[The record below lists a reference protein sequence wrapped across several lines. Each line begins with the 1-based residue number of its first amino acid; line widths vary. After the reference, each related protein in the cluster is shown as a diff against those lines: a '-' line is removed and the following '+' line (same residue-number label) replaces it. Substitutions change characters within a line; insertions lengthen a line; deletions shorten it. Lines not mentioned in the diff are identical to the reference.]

1 MRRKRT
7 YRKRRTYRKKQRGGQ
22 QQMRVL
28 LTDSIFPNKFAKW
41 RLVEI
46 KSFMEKYNCDILVIS
61 RSNEISGVKLEFD
74 YDILKDEFLLKDY
87 DILIFNPSYND
98 INKYNDTIDG
108 TKYNNL
114 YKADYM
120 LRHKRNRDSELEYNA
135 VYHIFLD
142 NYDRFNKMVS
152 FPQEKQY
159 IHLYPGGGY
168 ANEKSLESI
177 QPAANIIATQEFISK
192 HVRNNRKIDIYGAAF
207 FNKGEN
213 IRRKVIKST
222 PLTVCFTS
230 LGNPEEKGAHTYID
244 VVKMYKQKYPSAN
257 TKFVVVGVCPKDD
270 SIDKYLDPMAQQE
283 LSQFYYDTVDVLLN
297 LETGV
302 QPNGFPLGIEAA
314 SQGCVLLTTDV
325 HNQNALNKFN
335 FDEFFIIDKSNTADI
350 VERINNLNDS
360 NFRRTKSTLLQDT
373 LYKLFSYD
381 NTMLKIFDFI
391 TNDTGRVKLKPV

>member
-22 QQMRVL
+22 QQIRVL

-41 RLVEI
+41 RLIEI

-61 RSNEISGVKLEFD
+61 RSNQISGVKLDFD
-74 YDILKDEFLLKDY
+74 YDILKDEFLLNDY
-87 DILIFNPSYND
+87 DILIFNPTYND

-120 LRHKRNRDSELEYNA
+120 LRHKRNRDAELEYSL
-135 VYHIFLD
+135 VYHIFLE
-142 NYDRFNKMVS
+142 NYSRFNSIFS

-168 ANEKSLESI
+168 VDQKSLESI
-177 QPAANIIATQEFISK
+177 QPTANIIATQEFISK
-192 HVRNNRKIDIYGAAF
+192 DIRNNRKIDIYGAGF

-213 IRRKVIKST
+213 LRRKVIKSS

-230 LGNPEEKGAHTYID
+230 LGDPEAKGAHVYID
-244 VVKMYKQKYPSAN
+244 VAKMYKQKYPSAN
-257 TKFVVVGVCPKDD
+257 TQFIVIGICPKDD
-270 SIDKYLDPMAQQE
+270 TIDRYLDPMSQQE

-297 LETGV
+297 LETGT
-302 QPNGFPLGIEAA
+302 QPNGFPLGLEAA

-335 FDEFFIIDKSNTADI
+335 FDEFFIIDKSNIADI
-350 VERINNLNDS
+350 VERINNLKDS

-373 LYKLFSYD
+373 LYNLFSYD
-381 NTMLKIFDFI
+381 NTILKIFDFI
-391 TNDTGRVKLKPV
+391 TKDTGRVKLKPV